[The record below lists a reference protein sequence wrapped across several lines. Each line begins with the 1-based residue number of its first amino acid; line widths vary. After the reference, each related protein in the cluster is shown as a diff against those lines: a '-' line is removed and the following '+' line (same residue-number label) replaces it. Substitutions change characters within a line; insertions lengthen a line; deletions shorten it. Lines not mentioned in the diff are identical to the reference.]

1 MPQTS
6 NKGYEVQ
13 ATGSNTNTWGD
24 VLNDDVI
31 QIIDD
36 NIGGIVTKTLSNVQ
50 VDLTTEES
58 QQLICR
64 LTGVLTGNV
73 LVTTLCNGMT
83 LVENLTTGSFTVT
96 FSRFGVGSPVT
107 IAQNTR
113 ALIITDPTNG
123 ARTGADNQTEF
134 ASGTRLVFNQTSAPT
149 GYTKENSAT
158 YNEAALQFTTG
169 SVGTGGSV
177 AFGTAFTSRAL
188 SGTVGNTTLTESQIP
203 AHRHFL
209 FADVTS
215 GNTPISN
222 TEQPARE
229 SETGSSGNDYT
240 IRGSATEATVGR
252 SAATGGGQA
261 HNHSLS
267 INNLDLAVKYVSCII
282 AQKN

>member
-36 NIGGIVTKTLSNVQ
+36 NLGGIVTKTLSNVQ

-64 LTGVLTGNV
+64 LTGTLTGNV

-83 LVENLTTGSFTVT
+83 MVENLTTGSFAVT

-113 ALIITDPTNG
+113 AVVITDPTNG
-123 ARTGADNQTEF
+123 ARTAADNQTEF

-149 GYTKENSAT
+149 GYTKESSAT
-158 YNEAALQFTTG
+158 YNESALQFTTG

-177 AFGTAFTSRAL
+177 AFGTAFASRAL
-188 SGTVGNTTLTESQIP
+188 SGTVGNTTLTEAQIP
-203 AHRHFL
+203 LHGHPWRFQSGAGGTPGGGF
-209 FADVTS
+209 VTAVS
-215 GNTPISN
+215 GSNRINYPAYTGTPA
-222 TEQPARE
+222 EPA
-229 SETGSSGNDYT
+229 GQQLG
-240 IRGSATEATVGR
+240 G
-252 SAATGGGQA
+252 TGGGQA